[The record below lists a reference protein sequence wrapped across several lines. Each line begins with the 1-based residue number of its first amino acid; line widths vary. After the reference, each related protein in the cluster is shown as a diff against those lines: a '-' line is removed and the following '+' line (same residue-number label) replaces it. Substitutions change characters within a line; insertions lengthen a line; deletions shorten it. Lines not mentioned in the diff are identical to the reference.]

1 MKKGLIFLVLLIL
14 AIGIAGSLTYTIS
27 NRITV
32 NASIFDVSGQLTN
45 LESWKKWD
53 IMMFDKADHIT
64 IINDSTTRQSR
75 VVTTDGKT
83 LVKLTVINPAMLFLE
98 QGTGKDSQLITINP
112 AKKDGST
119 NVEWIAKSTGFQW
132 LKNKITGAGLVNDE
146 LNSLK
151 KFTESATGLYGF
163 PIQRGKVMDALIC
176 TKKAIVPT
184 AQVKQSTGQL
194 LTVLRR
200 LMKANNLPA
209 ASNYYYVSSSALLG
223 GNSELAVGIPVKSE
237 LRSGTGLE
245 FLKFPAD
252 GYLLT
257 GTYDGPASGI
267 QRIYNAMDKYVRD
280 KRLSKVAQSME
291 KYTDDP
297 AALAQKSYIS
307 MQLIYPVY

>member
-14 AIGIAGSLTYTIS
+14 AIGIAGSITYTVS
-27 NRITV
+27 NRITI

-53 IMMFDKADHIT
+53 IMVFDKADNVT
-64 IINDSTTRQSR
+64 IINDSTTKQSHA
-75 VVTTDGKT
+75 VTSEGKT
-83 LVKLTVINPAMLFLE
+83 LAKLTVINPAMLFLE
-98 QGTGKDSQLITINP
+98 QQNGKDSQLITINP
-112 AKKDGST
+112 AKKDGTT

-132 LKNKITGAGLVNDE
+132 IKNSFTSSGLVNDE

-151 KFTESATGLYGF
+151 KFAESTTGLYGF
-163 PIQRGKVMDALIC
+163 PIQRGKVIDALIC
-176 TKKAIVPT
+176 TKKEIVPT
-184 AQVKQSTGQL
+184 LQVKQSTGQL
-194 LTVLRR
+194 LTVLRG

-209 ASNYYYVSSSALLG
+209 AANYYYVSSSALLG

-237 LRSGTGLE
+237 LKSGSGLE
-245 FLKFPAD
+245 FLKFPPD

-257 GTYDGPASGI
+257 GTYEGPITGI
-267 QRIYNAMDKYVRD
+267 QHLYNAMDKYVRD

-291 KYTDDP
+291 KYMDDP
-297 AALAQKSYIS
+297 DALATKSNII